1 MDFIAE
7 YQKRFGQFG
16 GNHKDPASPLTI
28 LLVDERNENFDAIQN
43 VRQEVGILIEC
54 VWITSA
60 LKALINLKTIQP
72 VVLIA
77 DLSMPNVD
85 GYELLRTVRSSHL
98 ADALAGTYGIGSKT
112 GLCAVAA
119 WLLCV
124 SDGLA

>member
-28 LLVDERNENFDAIQN
+28 LLVDERNETFDAIQN

-98 ADALAGTYGIGSKT
+98 ADALA
-112 GLCAVAA
+112 
-119 WLLCV
+119 
-124 SDGLA
+124 